1 MIPVGA
7 GPIRAAFV
15 VLCLAGC
22 GDGDAP
28 APPGPTGSLPTAPS
42 PTSPDPGPD
51 PEDGVR
57 TVTVEMRGISFEAPG
72 GGDIVT
78 IGLGDRVRWVNLDGT
93 LHTATSTSVPEG
105 GKGFNSGQLPPGA
118 TYEFQPNVTG
128 TWTYDCLQF
137 PDRMARARI
146 NVVP

>member
-1 MIPVGA
+1 M
-7 GPIRAAFV
+7 
-15 VLCLAGC
+15 
-22 GDGDAP
+22 
-28 APPGPTGSLPTAPS
+28 
-42 PTSPDPGPD
+42 
-51 PEDGVR
+51 
-57 TVTVEMRGISFEAPG
+57 
-72 GGDIVT
+72 T

-128 TWTYDCLQF
+128 TWTYDCFQF
-137 PDRMARARI
+137 PDRMARATI